1 MNLYRKL
8 LLYIQTKFFIFK
20 KNEEKKRIY
29 NLLPNYEKYLFFLTN
44 GDSIGTKKFP
54 WREKDII
61 FLLNK
66 YKPKNIIEL
75 GSGSSTFIF
84 SQYCKEKNSKLLSVD
99 ESKKWLE
106 LTKNAL
112 NINNLL
118 PNTNIVLKESFI
130 EKNSKGNSYQ
140 ITLPKDIDLIYIDGP
155 TDKVD
160 GKRKPNLDILKL
172 FNKSIFPK
180 IIAID
185 VRFKTVLEIFKS
197 PHSSKYK
204 FIPSTFFL
212 CRQNINPFNFIYF
225 GRLYYTCIFIRKY

>member
-1 MNLYRKL
+1 MNALRSLKRK
-8 LLYIQTKFFIFK
+8 
-20 KNEEKKRIY
+20 
-29 NLLPNYEKYLFFLTN
+29 
-44 GDSIGTKKFP
+44 
-54 WREKDII
+54 
-61 FLLNK
+61 K

-84 SQYCKEKNSKLLSVD
+84 SQYCKEKNSTLLSID

-106 LTKNAL
+106 LTQNAL
-112 NINNLL
+112 NINNLV
-118 PNTNIVLKESFI
+118 PNRNIVLKESFI

-155 TDKVD
+155 TDRVD
-160 GKRKPNLDILKL
+160 GIRKPNLDILKL

-185 VRFKTVLEIFKS
+185 VGFKTVWEILKTT
-197 PHSSKYK
+197 HSSKYK

-212 CRQNINPFNFIYF
+212 WRQNKNPFNFIYF